1 MMQSKN
7 PLGTDWGRHTI
18 LSVLF
23 VSGISAQGAALAN
36 ANALEEIIVTASKR
50 SESLQDVPMAIT
62 AFNEQ
67 VIQEAGIHNAVDLAV
82 LTPSLTIA
90 TNNQP
95 FTASF
100 RIRGIG
106 TSQNDIAL
114 EPSVGLF
121 VDDVYLSRS
130 GLGMSDLNDIERIEV
145 LQGPQGTLYG
155 KNTNAGAISIFTRNP
170 NLEEFE
176 GYVETSVGNYNL
188 TKLTTAASGPIN
200 ESIAY
205 RISGSI
211 DQRDGYFDNGAG
223 DDLNSSDDW
232 NIIAKLLYLPTDNLK
247 ILLKGTHLDRNAKC
261 CAADSVQGESVN
273 KALTE
278 RDLSN
283 DKNDPFDH
291 KIAVNVDNKFHNKA
305 DSLSMVID
313 YDKDWGSVKSI
324 TAWGKADG
332 TSSYD
337 VDRSQLDVMSYVDAT
352 SEGNSRSQ
360 ELRFAS
366 PTGGPLDYQLGAF
379 YFQSSTDGGDGS
391 PFVFLGED
399 FISQADQQPDIA
411 ELLPPG
417 VPNIAFVAQ
426 PGDSIRA
433 DVKLETRTFAA
444 FGQSTWHIS
453 ERWRITGGLR
463 WTDEH
468 KDADLMVAVDS
479 SAVSAV
485 LTGLSFLTA
494 VTTPVDQDFSRGTND
509 VNWLLDTSFD
519 LLDDTMVYAR
529 AASGSKSGGFNT
541 VNGTPEQREFED
553 ESTNSYELGI
563 KSTLL
568 DARLRINAAAFYT
581 EIDDYQYQQQQA
593 IGIGTFV
600 SNLPAV
606 ETSGLDVNIQAQPL
620 PNLTLTGGLLYMH
633 KYEIT
638 EGRQQGD
645 KLPFTAQYSATSS
658 ATLVFPLEVGGI
670 YLRADYSY
678 TDDHLTTDSANFA
691 DRDIQ
696 NRNLV
701 NAKLGWRSDHWN
713 VSIWGKNL
721 SDNKYAGLTAATFP
735 VTTMDAYFLAP
746 PRTYGATLRY
756 DF

>member
-1 MMQSKN
+1 MAQPKKAWNTPRATLTFVCAMA
-7 PLGTDWGRHTI
+7 LGTPVQ
-18 LSVLF
+18 LA
-23 VSGISAQGAALAN
+23 AQP
-36 ANALEEIIVTASKR
+36 NALEEIIVTASKR
-50 SESLQDVPMAIT
+50 SQSLQDVPMAVT
-62 AFNEQ
+62 AFSEQ
-67 VIQEAGIHNAVDLAV
+67 VIQEAGINNAVDLAI

-130 GLGMSDLNDIERIEV
+130 GLGMSDLTDIERIEV

-170 NLEEFE
+170 NLDEFE
-176 GYVETSVGNYNL
+176 GYVETSIGDYNL
-188 TKLTTAASGPIN
+188 TTLTAAASGPVSN
-200 ESIAY
+200 SLAY
-205 RISGSI
+205 RITGTV
-211 DQRDGYFDNGAG
+211 DQRDGYFDNGGG
-223 DDLNSSDDW
+223 DDLNAADDW
-232 NIIAKLLYLPTDNLK
+232 NIIAKLLYVPSDSLRV
-247 ILLKGTHLDRNAKC
+247 LLKGTHLERDTKC
-261 CAADSVQGESVN
+261 CAADSVQGASVN
-273 KALTE
+273 ATLAE
-278 RDLSN
+278 RGLPT
-283 DKNDPFDH
+283 DKNNPFDH
-291 KIAVNVDNKFHNKA
+291 EIAVNVDNKFENKA

-313 YDKDWGSVKSI
+313 YDQGWGSLKSI

-332 TSSYD
+332 SSSYD
-337 VDRSQLDVMSYVDAT
+337 VDRSQLDVMSYVDAI
-352 SEGNSRSQ
+352 SKGDSLSQ

-379 YFQSSTDGGDGS
+379 YFQSTTNGGDGS

-399 FISQADQQPDIA
+399 FLSQANQQPDIGS
-411 ELLPPG
+411 LLPAG
-417 VPNIAFVAQ
+417 VPNMAFVAQ

-433 DVKLETRTFAA
+433 NVKLETDTFAV
-444 FGQSTWHIS
+444 FGQTTWHIS

-463 WTDEH
+463 WTDED
-468 KDADLMVAVDS
+468 KEADIMTAVDS
-479 SAVSAV
+479 SALSAR

-494 VTTPVDQDFSRGTND
+494 VTTPVDQDFSRSTSD

-519 LLDDTMVYAR
+519 LFAETMVYAR
-529 AASGSKSGGFNT
+529 AATGSKSGGFNT
-541 VNGTPEQREFED
+541 VNGTPEEREFED
-553 ESTNSYELGI
+553 ESTDSYELGI
-563 KSTLL
+563 KSTVL
-568 DARLRINAAAFYT
+568 DDRLRINAAAFYT
-581 EIDDYQYQQQQA
+581 EIDDYQYQQQQD
-593 IGIGTFV
+593 IGLGTLV

-606 ETSGLDVNIQAQPL
+606 ETSGIDVNLQAQPL
-620 PNLTLTGGLLYMH
+620 PNLTLTGGVLYMH

-638 EGRQQGD
+638 EGPQKGD
-645 KLPFTAQYSATSS
+645 NLPFTAEYSATAS
-658 ATLVFPLEVGGI
+658 ATIVFPLADGGI

-678 TDDHLTTDSANFA
+678 MDDHLTTDSANTA
-691 DRDIQ
+691 DRDYQ

-701 NAKLGWRSDHWN
+701 NAKLGWRNDHWN
-713 VSIWGKNL
+713 VSVWGKNL
-721 SDNKYAGLTAATFP
+721 SDNKYAGLTASTFP
-735 VTTMDAYFLAP
+735 ITTMDAYFLAP